1 MVKLIKMGRLFY
13 GIAMAGVGV
22 QQFLYGDFPPMILPP
37 LHAWIPW
44 LRFWA
49 WLAGA
54 GFTIAGAAIIFE
66 KKARAISL
74 ILGIVLFAFCIYY
87 IPYEIILDPHS
98 NYFGSWGDAQKDL
111 ALCGG
116 AFVIAGS
123 FAEADS
129 YIQKTSIFFR
139 VSEMLIPLGAIFF
152 STTMI
157 SFGID
162 HFLYL
167 KHVAPMV
174 PGWIPYP
181 IFWTYFAAVA
191 LIASGTAIIL
201 KIKLKLI
208 AGLLGTMILLW
219 FILLHIPRAIAQ
231 PVDDKGSEVTS
242 AWSALAFSGIAFVIG
257 GSSSKRIIHAK
268 TNLQY

>member
-1 MVKLIKMGRLFY
+1 MEKLIKMGRLFY

-22 QQFLYGDFPPMILPP
+22 QQILYADFPPMIFPP
-37 LHAWIPW
+37 IHPWVPW
-44 LRFWA
+44 LAFWA
-49 WLAGA
+49 RFAGLLLIA
-54 GFTIAGAAIIFE
+54 AGAAIIL
-66 KKARAISL
+66 KKKPITISL
-74 ILGIVLFAFCIYY
+74 LLGCTLLAICIYY
-87 IPYEIILDPHS
+87 VPYEIIVDPHS

-123 FAEADS
+123 FAESNANF
-129 YIQKTSIFFR
+129 QKTPIFIKL
-139 VSEMLIPLGAIFF
+139 SEKLVPLGAIFF

-157 SFGID
+157 SFGLD

-174 PGWIPYP
+174 PAWIPYP

-201 KIKLKLI
+201 KFKLKAI
-208 AGLLGTMILLW
+208 ASLLGIMILLW

-231 PVDDKGSEVTS
+231 PEDDQGSEVTS
-242 AWSALAFSGIAFVIG
+242 AWSALAFSGIAFVIAG
-257 GSSSKRIIHAK
+257 CTPKRLIHAK
-268 TNLQY
+268 KNLQY